1 MKPYLACLLVV
12 ILICVGSRSLREVP
26 ASVGAE
32 SLTEGMR
39 ELEKLLGQIPDE
51 PRDGF
56 RSKHEYEMYQRDVD
70 RSLETLVD
78 CDEAARVRGLL
89 IECQSSGRLKDV
101 VDRFGYAKLAT
112 IAEAC
117 YSCAVR
123 AGDAGACS
131 RVVAVLYDANGD
143 VGYLSFYVLYQ
154 EHVHRASARTTMLML
169 KELSLHHKRAFQ
181 DIVCVLFGGH
191 SSAEDSIRA
200 YESGMGK
207 LDELRVDVQLLDSIG
222 SGNWDLLGTREL
234 IRGW

>member
-12 ILICVGSRSLREVP
+12 VLICVGSRTVLEVQAP
-26 ASVGAE
+26 VGPG

-56 RSKHEYEMYQRDVD
+56 RTKTEYEMYQRDVD
-70 RSLETLVD
+70 RSLESLDD

-89 IECQSSGRLKDV
+89 IECQRSGRLKDV

-131 RVVAVLYDANGD
+131 EVVSALYDANGD
-143 VGYLSFYVLYQ
+143 VGYMSFYVLYQ
-154 EHVHRASARTTMLML
+154 EHVHRASARITMLML
-169 KELSLHHKRAFQ
+169 KELSLRNKRAYQ
-181 DIVCVLFGGH
+181 DMVPVFFGGH
-191 SSAEDSIRA
+191 SSAEESIRA
-200 YESGMGK
+200 YEAGMGK

-222 SGNWDLLGTREL
+222 SGNWELLGTREL
-234 IRGW
+234 ILGR